1 MSNLTCS
8 DDARQAAFGH
18 LKHAV
23 VRLKWGRKRPPGSMT
38 KWDNTSKKPILINVR
53 FRSNRSAKLLR
64 ELSIPLPSGIARF
77 STTFGK
83 SRPGEG
89 DSPGRSIDSQPD
101 ICHVAATGDLSMPP
115 RFAKLLLSAALIM
128 GVTQGVMAETYR
140 LEVSGIRPFKLFVEG
155 GTVRRLPTENGSIYE
170 VTMEDDRCETVVR
183 AQMHG
188 DTLRI
193 NYNVCTGQG
202 ISIGM
207 RR

>member
-1 MSNLTCS
+1 M
-8 DDARQAAFGH
+8 
-18 LKHAV
+18 
-23 VRLKWGRKRPPGSMT
+23 
-38 KWDNTSKKPILINVR
+38 
-53 FRSNRSAKLLR
+53 
-64 ELSIPLPSGIARF
+64 PS
-77 STTFGK
+77 
-83 SRPGEG
+83 
-89 DSPGRSIDSQPD
+89 
-101 ICHVAATGDLSMPP
+101 

-128 GVTQGVMAETYR
+128 GVTQSVMAETYR